1 MNLFR
6 KGFILL
12 FLLLFPVV
20 IFLFLKFFG
29 DNEYKLSIYES
40 SCLTLIKKIDVDGY
54 LDLKRFKIFDIRFK
68 EKNVLVDNY
77 IKKLN
82 IDKEIEIITLSE
94 QLRNLDWMNYVVD
107 KSVIDKL
114 SSCVDIDVIEN
125 SFILLIDD
133 ENNLRGFYN
142 STDRKEI
149 ERLDVEIDILKL
161 ESEK

>member
-29 DNEYKLSIYES
+29 DTEYKLSIYES
-40 SCLTLIKKIDVDGY
+40 SCLTIMKKIDVDGY
-54 LDLKRFKIFDIRFK
+54 LDLKRLKIFDIRFK

-107 KSVIDKL
+107 KSVIDEL
-114 SSCVDIDVIEN
+114 SLCVDIDVIEN

>member
-29 DNEYKLSIYES
+29 ENEYILSIYES

-107 KSVIDKL
+107 KSVIVEL

-125 SFILLIDD
+125 SFILLKFF
-133 ENNLRGFYN
+133 L
-142 STDRKEI
+142 
-149 ERLDVEIDILKL
+149 
-161 ESEK
+161 

>member
-29 DNEYKLSIYES
+29 DNEYKLSVYKS

-107 KSVIDKL
+107 KSVIDEL
-114 SSCVDIDVIEN
+114 SSCMDIDVIEN
-125 SFILLIDD
+125 SFILLIDN
-133 ENNLRGFYN
+133 ENNLRGLYN